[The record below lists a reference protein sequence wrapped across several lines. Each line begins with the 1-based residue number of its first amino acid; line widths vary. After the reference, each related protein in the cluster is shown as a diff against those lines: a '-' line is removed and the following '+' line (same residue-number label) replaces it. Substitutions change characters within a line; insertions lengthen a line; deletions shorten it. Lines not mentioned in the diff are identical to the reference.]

1 MKKWNFGF
9 VMIGLAFLISILV
22 LSCQT
27 DETDEYSQQAVDV
40 TAADLFIASEAH
52 QNLEKEIRKNMR
64 RMLNAISKFSKE
76 EMEQYQK
83 LKKELLSMETRS
95 EAKIQWNKLLGYDYY
110 ASLYRLSNLVREVY
124 EGTDFTRLELMR
136 ARQKRKMHQV
146 VITRTTEDDEAIQNC
161 IKAYSEMAEARIED
175 CVNQYDRNIAGIP
188 VDTPPE
194 KVSELE
200 KRYAVILDECTEP
213 IYEYLEN
220 GIENC
225 KQSKGKCPILGY
237 H

>member
-1 MKKWNFGF
+1 MKDMNLGF
-9 VMIGLAFLISILV
+9 IMVGLVFLISISV

-27 DETDEYSQQAVDV
+27 NDADDYSQQAEDM

-136 ARQKRKMHQV
+136 ARQKHKMHQV

-175 CVNQYDRNIAGIP
+175 CVDEYNRKIDEIP
-188 VDTPPE
+188 VDTPLW

-200 KRYAVILDECTEP
+200 EEYVMILDECTKP
-213 IYEYLEN
+213 IHEYLEN

-225 KQSKGKCPILGY
+225 KQSKGKCPIWGY